1 MATTQGERMS
11 IDLSGDVLDALTV
24 QEKVRLLEQVWQSLC
39 SHPADVSSP
48 EWHAEVLRE
57 RSERLTD
64 GRATRI
70 PWAEAKAQLQQ
81 LGG

>member
-1 MATTQGERMS
+1 MS
-11 IDLSGDVLDALTV
+11 IGLSGDVLDALTV
-24 QEKVRLLEQVWQSLC
+24 SEKVRLLEQVWQSLC

>member
-1 MATTQGERMS
+1 MS
-11 IDLSGDVLDALTV
+11 IGLSGDVLDALTV
-24 QEKVRLLEQVWQSLC
+24 SEKVRLLEQVWQSLC

-48 EWHAEVLRE
+48 KWHAEVLRE

>member
-1 MATTQGERMS
+1 MAIE
-11 IDLSGDVLDALTV
+11 LSSAELDALTV
-24 QEKVRLLEQVWQSLC
+24 PEKVRLLEQLWQSLC

-48 EWHAEVLRE
+48 EWHAEVLKE

-70 PWAEAKAQLQQ
+70 PWAEAKAQLEQ

>member
-1 MATTQGERMS
+1 MPIE
-11 IDLSGDVLDALTV
+11 LSSAELDALTV
-24 QEKVRLLEQVWQSLC
+24 PEKVRLLEQVWQSLC

>member
-1 MATTQGERMS
+1 MS
-11 IDLSGDVLDALTV
+11 IDLSGEVLDALTV
-24 QEKVRLLEQVWQSLC
+24 SEKVRLLEQVWQSLC
-39 SHPADVSSP
+39 SHMADVSSP
-48 EWHAEVLRE
+48 ELHAEVLRE

-64 GRATRI
+64 DRSTRI

>member
-1 MATTQGERMS
+1 MA
-11 IDLSGDVLDALTV
+11 IDLSSAELDALSV
-24 QEKVRLLEQVWQSLC
+24 PDKVRLLEQVWQSLC

-48 EWHAEVLRE
+48 EWHAVVLRE

-70 PWAEAKAQLQQ
+70 PWAEAKARLQQ
-81 LGG
+81 LGE